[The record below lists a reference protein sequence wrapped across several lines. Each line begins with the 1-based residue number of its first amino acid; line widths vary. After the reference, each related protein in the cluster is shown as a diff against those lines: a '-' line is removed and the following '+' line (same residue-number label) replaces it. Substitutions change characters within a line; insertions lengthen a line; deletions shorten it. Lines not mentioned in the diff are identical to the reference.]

1 MKVFGKILPFILL
14 LTVLIG
20 CDKDE
25 RPDYYYRFKINGV
38 QKEFR
43 ANKDANIVFIETGGL
58 NTTTFTMVTGNDP
71 EKNSLTIQ
79 LRTVE
84 DVTQG
89 VTYIMQE
96 PIFVGS
102 VLAPALT
109 FLYLDE
115 NGKIFLGSRLQSENP
130 GARDDGSLI
139 FTSITTEGSYG
150 RFEAIIFDAEDGTS
164 DLSSRQVYTITDGE
178 FFLPN
183 FISLR

>member
-1 MKVFGKILPFILL
+1 MKVFSKIIPIILL
-14 LTVLIG
+14 LAVLTG

-43 ANKDANIVFIETGGL
+43 ANRDANIVFIETGGL

-71 EKNSLTIQ
+71 NKNSLTIQ

-96 PIFVGS
+96 PVFVSG
-102 VLAPALT
+102 VLSPALT

-115 NGKIFLGSRLQSENP
+115 NGKIFLGGRLQSENP
-130 GARDDGSLI
+130 GARDNGSLI
-139 FTSITTEGSYG
+139 FTDITKEGSYG
-150 RFEAIIFDAEDGTS
+150 RFEAVVFDAEDETS
-164 DLSSRQVYTITDGE
+164 ELSARQAFTITDGE

-183 FISLR
+183 FVSLR